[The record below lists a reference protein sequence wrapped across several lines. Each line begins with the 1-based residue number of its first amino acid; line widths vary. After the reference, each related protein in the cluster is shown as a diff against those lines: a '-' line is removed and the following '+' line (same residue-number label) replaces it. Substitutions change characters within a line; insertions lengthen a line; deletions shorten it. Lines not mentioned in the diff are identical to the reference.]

1 MKILI
6 TDVLNKTEIN
16 TEITVCGWVRTIR
29 KQRDITFIALNDGSS
44 FANLQIIVN
53 KDIELSPECS
63 VGASIR
69 VEGKIVESPAKGQR
83 VELIAS
89 KIHLYGGIPNAKEY
103 PLAKKR
109 HTLEYLRGMAHLR
122 PRTNTFGAVTR
133 VRNTCAKATHD
144 FFQKGKY
151 KYIHTPLIT
160 SSDCEGA
167 GETFNVT
174 TDYTE
179 KFFDKDAYLTVSG
192 QLNVE
197 SYCCALGNVYTFG
210 PTFRAEKSHTNRHL
224 AEFWMI
230 EPEIA
235 FAELPDV
242 MEVAEA
248 YVKYCIIQLLDEN
261 REDLE
266 FFQKMYSDGLI
277 EHLETI
283 STTKFIRLT
292 YTEAVEQLQ
301 GDFPDLKWG
310 DDLNSDQEK
319 LLASK
324 IPVFVYDYPREIKSF
339 YMKDNEDGK
348 TVGATDLLVPGIG
361 ELIGGSV
368 REDDYDKLLSKM
380 QEYKMD
386 IETYQWY
393 LDLRK
398 YGSIPHG
405 GFGLGFERLLL
416 LVTGMTNIR
425 DVIPFPRAPGGLMY

>member
-16 TEITVCGWVRTIR
+16 TEITVCGWIRTIR

-242 MEVAEA
+242 MEVAEE

-301 GDFPDLKWG
+301 EDFPDLQWG

-425 DVIPFPRAPGGLMY
+425 DVIPFPRVPGGLMY

>member
-242 MEVAEA
+242 MEVAEE

-261 REDLE
+261 REDLD

-301 GDFPDLKWG
+301 EDFPDLQWG